1 MVEPAEIFD
10 EITSEDDASPIPGSP
25 QIPIQGQVPGRRLN
39 DSTDSDSSEPT
50 LGDILKRRLDGCRK
64 CKRGATDA
72 RKKPLRERSN
82 TGSGQSGATP
92 KRSKSAT
99 HSANKE
105 NSAGDGTAVEKTL
118 MKTNKFLSTLIKR
131 MDRQEE
137 RIVQIE
143 QKMDDCVLSSSTPSR
158 PRKKEVPMEV
168 RVNL

>member
-1 MVEPAEIFD
+1 MVEPAENFAPLKMLLHQSLVHH
-10 EITSEDDASPIPGSP
+10 EYPPR
-25 QIPIQGQVPGRRLN
+25 IPIQGQVPGRRLN

-50 LGDILKRRLDGCRK
+50 LGDILKRRLDGRWK
-64 CKRGATDA
+64 RKRGATD
-72 RKKPLRERSN
+72 
-82 TGSGQSGATP
+82 ATP

-118 MKTNKFLSTLIKR
+118 MKTNKLLSTLIKR
-131 MDRQEE
+131 MDRQED

-143 QKMDDCVLSSSTPSR
+143 QKMDDCVSSSSTPSR